1 MVYLKFF
8 QINDKNEVTFLYSKQ
23 IIQFFVRDMKTL
35 VLNVDRDDDFG
46 RKAKVKGPI
55 IGYAANLEAANK
67 LGETDPEDSDL
78 NAIFYAISIYN
89 QLKKENKQV
98 EIATLTGN
106 ISVGFKSD
114 EILAKQLET
123 VIEKTGVQDVILIS
137 DGAEDEH
144 ILPII
149 QSRIKITSINRVS
162 VKQSRELE
170 DTYYRVMK
178 ILEDEKVLKQF
189 VLPISLVLIV
199 WAFFA
204 IIGMSSS
211 GSGAIILTLGVF
223 LLIRVF
229 KWEKNI
235 AMMWEDIKSGFLTGK
250 LSIYTYIISMV
261 ILIAFGIY
269 AYTAAYNAEDNTIR
283 FWAVPIL
290 EFILYMI
297 PGIVISG
304 LLVTFG
310 RSVDVYVKDKKV
322 PLSYQMMPFS
332 LLASAFISY
341 AILNAIKGA
350 VANMPAEISYD
361 VFTGNFIFLI
371 FIGITIALIG
381 ALIHHFKKEN
391 NQEQDFEKNKG
402 KIAEK
407 N

>member
-1 MVYLKFF
+1 M
-8 QINDKNEVTFLYSKQ
+8 NN
-23 IIQFFVRDMKTL
+23 IQFVRDMKTL

-78 NAIFYAISIYN
+78 NAIFYSISIYK
-89 QLKKENKQV
+89 QLKKENKNV
-98 EIATLTGN
+98 EIATITGHIN
-106 ISVGFKSD
+106 VGFKSD
-114 EILAKQLET
+114 EILAKQLEE
-123 VIEKTGVQDVILIS
+123 VIDKTGVQDVILIS

-170 DTYYRVMK
+170 DTYYRFMK

-189 VLPISLVLIV
+189 VLPIALVLIV

-204 IIGMSSS
+204 IIGMSGS
-211 GSGAIILTLGVF
+211 GSGAIILTLGLF

-229 KWEKNI
+229 KWERNI
-235 AMMWEDIKSGFLTGK
+235 ATMWDDVKSGFLTGK
-250 LSIYTYIISMV
+250 LSIYTYTIGIV

-269 AYTAAYNAEDNTIR
+269 AYTTAYNVEDTSTH
-283 FWAVPIL
+283 FWAVPII

-304 LLVTFG
+304 LLAIFG
-310 RSVDVYVKDKKV
+310 RSVDVFVRDKKV
-322 PLSYQMMPFS
+322 PISYYMLPFS

-341 AILNAIKGA
+341 AILIALKG
-350 VANMPAEISYD
+350 VVRNMPEEVRYD
-361 VFTGNFIFLI
+361 VFTGNFILLV
-371 FIGITIALIG
+371 FIGIAIALIG
-381 ALIHHFKKEN
+381 AVIHHFKKEN
-391 NQEQDFEKNKG
+391 NNHTEEYNDNKG
-402 KIAEK
+402 KITDK